1 MSSQANQVHF
11 LRDLKED
18 MVPERTTTEEQ
29 VEAVKKLCKDL
40 EAVEHVEAAWVND
53 WGRYSNFNIRFT
65 KRKVRGVTYRH
76 ILNKLRAMC
85 KERGMTLRAYFTPH
99 PKDYHQSCSAD
110 IDFLKYDPE
119 ANRFS
124 A

>member
-1 MSSQANQVHF
+1 MSSQANLVHF
-11 LRDLKED
+11 LISES
-18 MVPERTTTEEQ
+18 TTTNEQ

-40 EAVEHVEAAWVND
+40 EVVEHVNAAWTND
-53 WGRYSNFNIRFT
+53 WGRYSNFDIRFT
-65 KRKVRGVTYRH
+65 KKKVRGVTYRH
-76 ILNKLRAMC
+76 IIDKLRVMC
-85 KERGMTLRAYFTPH
+85 KERGMILRSYFIPH
-99 PKDYHQSCSAD
+99 PKDYHQSCSVD